1 MLYSKK
7 QFILKPTLD
16 RRPHNSSLTHNI
28 TDLNINERI
37 AKFQDQLENE
47 FVSKIPLRYFTDL
60 GKINFQ
66 KIDAT
71 SKQTWRNCSN
81 PKKVTTVRL
90 PDTKIIFTKLFQY
103 EQILFLKG
111 SWFLKISYAWE
122 LKKHRYKKHMK

>member
-7 QFILKPTLD
+7 PIYFNKATLD
-16 RRPHNSSLTHNI
+16 RRPHNSSLAHNI

-37 AKFQDQLENE
+37 TKFQDQLENE
-47 FVSKIPLRYFTDL
+47 FVYKIPLRYFTDL
-60 GKINFQ
+60 GKINVL

-71 SKQTWRNCSN
+71 SKQTWKNCSN

-90 PDTKIIFTKLFQY
+90 PDAKIIFTKLIQY

-111 SWFLKISYAWE
+111 LWFLKIPYAWE
-122 LKKHRYKKHMK
+122 LKKH

>member
-16 RRPHNSSLTHNI
+16 RRPRNSSLTHNI

-71 SKQTWRNCSN
+71 SKQT
-81 PKKVTTVRL
+81 
-90 PDTKIIFTKLFQY
+90 
-103 EQILFLKG
+103 
-111 SWFLKISYAWE
+111 
-122 LKKHRYKKHMK
+122 